1 MHLLYP
7 FAKRFIAGEDL
18 KTALHNVKSLNRDG
32 YLSTIDLLGEDTHTR
47 EQALAAR
54 QVYLDLLEKMEDQP
68 FPLDL
73 SIKLTQMGLN
83 LDREFCRDNLEKI
96 LIAARHHT
104 VRLDMEGSG
113 TTQQILYEGIELH
126 RQFQNLGLV
135 LQAYLYR
142 TADDIGRVIREGI
155 STRLCKGA
163 YSEPEHIA
171 LQSMD
176 DIRENFFVQA
186 QRLLTSGFQP
196 AIATHDETLLKEIL
210 DFVKAEHISHKTFY
224 FEMLYGVRRDLQKDL
239 LDKGFQVRVY
249 VPFGKSWLPYT
260 MRRLAERKENLLF
273 VLKSVFRET
282 FGLGGLRG
290 ANS

>member
-18 KTALHNVKSLNRDG
+18 KTALHNVLSLNRHG
-32 YLSTIDLLGEDTHTR
+32 YLSTIDVLGEDTRTR

-54 QVYLDLLEKMEDQP
+54 QEYLNLLEKMKDQL

-83 LDREFCRDNLEKI
+83 LDREFCRNNLETI
-96 LIAARHHT
+96 LKAARHHT
-104 VRLDMEGSG
+104 VRLDMEGSD
-113 TTQQILYEGIELH
+113 TTQQILYEGIEMH
-126 RQFQNLGLV
+126 RQYPNLGLV
-135 LQAYLYR
+135 LQAYLHR

-176 DIRENFFVQA
+176 DIRENFLKQA
-186 QRLLTSGFQP
+186 RRLLTSGFQP
-196 AIATHDETLLKEIL
+196 AIATHDEMLLKEIL
-210 DFVKAEHISHKTFY
+210 KFVKAEHISSKTFY

-239 LDKGFQVRVY
+239 LDKGFRVRVY

-260 MRRLAERKENLLF
+260 LRRLAERKENLLF
-273 VLKSVFRET
+273 VIKSVFRET
-282 FGLGGLRG
+282 FGLGGLRE
-290 ANS
+290 ANP

>member
-18 KTALHNVKSLNRDG
+18 KTALHNVKSLNRNG
-32 YLSTIDLLGEDTHTR
+32 YLSTIDLLGEDTNTR
-47 EQALAAR
+47 KQALAAR
-54 QVYLDLLEKMEDQP
+54 QVYLDLLEKMRDQP
-68 FPLDL
+68 YPLDL

-83 LDREFCRDNLEKI
+83 LDREFCRGNLEKI
-96 LIAARHHT
+96 LKAARHHT
-104 VRLDMEGSG
+104 VRLDMEGSD

-126 RQFQNLGLV
+126 RQYQNLGLV

-176 DIRENFFVQA
+176 DIRENFFAQA
-186 QRLLTSGFQP
+186 RRLLTSGFKP

-260 MRRLAERKENLLF
+260 LRRLAERKENLLF
-273 VLKSVFRET
+273 VLKSIFRET